1 MDVGASIGRDYVK
14 QKPLINMNVK
24 LLRRVILFMTRLTFY
39 AIVLNCTLVGTI
51 YASKADAQNIKS
63 VKETYVNLNFKDA
76 SLYDVIAE
84 IERKTEFK
92 FSYDRSILDTRLNYS
107 RSVEKSSVGEILME
121 ISKGSDLKFKQI
133 NNTIHVTNRMSN
145 SGKASEIEVIIE
157 GTTVTGQVN
166 DESGNGL
173 PGASVLVQGTSI
185 GTVTDID
192 GKFSIEVPEGSSSLV
207 ISYIGYQTQ
216 TISIGGRS
224 TVDVTMVVDA
234 ETLSEVVVVGY
245 GTMKKSDLTGSVGQ
259 LSAEKLN
266 SQPIT
271 TVEQGLQGRVAGV
284 KITSNSGAPGGGMSV
299 QIRGVTSILN
309 GNEPLYVI
317 DGFPVSG
324 QSQFSTNSGR
334 GSNDDG
340 SANYTVP
347 QNPLAAINPADIQS
361 IEILKDASAAAIYG
375 VRGANGVV
383 LITTKRGQTGAPQVS
398 YNGYMGVQSVSKK
411 VDMMNAQQY
420 QDIYN
425 ENAANSI
432 VDGVS
437 TPAPVVFTE
446 APPYDTDWQDQIFR
460 DAIIQNHQVSI
471 NGGTEAVQYM
481 MSGSYFDQEGI
492 IKGSNF
498 TRYALRLNLD
508 VKATEKLKF
517 GTSTN
522 ISRVV
527 NDAVE
532 TEGEVGGSVT
542 QNALGM
548 SPILPVYNEDGSY
561 TSHNQLPSNI
571 PEVEGDR
578 NPVANIKEFSDES
591 VTNRIL
597 STVFA
602 EYTIIPDLKF
612 RVSLGTDLE
621 NRSRRVY
628 TTVDKVTSNST
639 NSAVVSS
646 VDRVSFLNENTL
658 NYSKQFG
665 DHRIQVLGAFTAQ
678 REIEE
683 YGSVTGRDFAT
694 DITTSYNIGG
704 GSAVPTVESG
714 YGEFSIA
721 SFLGR
726 VNYNFSDKYL
736 ITATVRRDGSSKF
749 AEGNKWAT
757 FPSVGAAWN
766 ISNEAFAS
774 SATDVFN
781 NIKVRV
787 GWGQTGNQ
795 ELAAYRS
802 LALLKS
808 TPYNWGGSN
817 VNGFSPHRIS
827 VDGLTWEITTM
838 TNVGLDLSVFKSRVN
853 LTFDYYIKQTEDLL
867 LEVQLPNTSG
877 ITEPSVQNIGEM
889 ENKGF
894 ELTMD
899 AILVETSNVTWDFG
913 FNFTKNTNEIT
924 SLGTAAEIGEG
935 ADPSY
940 FLPRTTFSG
949 SAPVGWVRV
958 GQPIGVF
965 YGYKT
970 DGLYRSQEEADQS
983 LKSNTLAGDLKYVDV
998 DGNGEIDADD
1008 RTVIGNPHPDFI
1020 YGFNTSVK
1028 YQSFSL
1034 RFFFQGQKGGVV
1046 WNGMRRF
1053 SSSISRGS
1061 NVLAE
1066 RADYW
1071 TPENPDAVWPT
1082 PRQNRS
1088 PSRGG
1093 GGDMGES
1100 DFYLEDASYLRMRE
1114 VTLTYNFPENFLG
1127 TLRGS
1132 VYVTGQ
1138 NLLTITGY
1146 KGYNP
1151 DTNAR
1156 SNVRGSFGYDIS
1168 SYPLAKTWLLGVKLN
1183 F

>member
-1 MDVGASIGRDYVK
+1 MTKRLRNENRLFKKIGFLGAMCTMI
-14 QKPLINMNVK
+14 LISFTSN
-24 LLRRVILFMTRLTFY
+24 
-39 AIVLNCTLVGTI
+39 
-51 YASKADAQNIKS
+51 AQNTISGK
-63 VKETYVNLNFKDA
+63 V
-76 SLYDVIAE
+76 
-84 IERKTEFK
+84 
-92 FSYDRSILDTRLNYS
+92 
-107 RSVEKSSVGEILME
+107 VGEDGE
-121 ISKGSDLKFKQI
+121 
-133 NNTIHVTNRMSN
+133 
-145 SGKASEIEVIIE
+145 
-157 GTTVTGQVN
+157 
-166 DESGNGL
+166 GL
-173 PGASVLVQGTSI
+173 PGATILAEGTSS
-185 GTVTDID
+185 GTVTDMD
-192 GKFSIEVPEGSSSLV
+192 GKYSLEIPANSSTLV
-207 ISYIGYQTQ
+207 ISYIGYETQ
-216 TISIGGRS
+216 NISIDGRS
-224 TVDVTMVVDA
+224 VIDIAMKIDA
-234 ETLSEVVVVGY
+234 ETLGEVIVVGY
-245 GTMKKSDLTGSVGQ
+245 GTQRKSDLTGSVGQ

-271 TVEQGLQGRVAGV
+271 TMEQGLQGRVAGV

-309 GNEPLYVI
+309 GSEPLYVI

-383 LITTKRGQTGAPQVS
+383 LITTKRGQTGAPKVS
-398 YNGYMGVQSVSKK
+398 YNGYRGVQSVSKK

-446 APPYDTDWQDQIFR
+446 APEHDTDWQDQIFR
-460 DAIIQNHQVSI
+460 EAIIQNHQVSV

-481 MSGSYFDQEGI
+481 ASGSYFDQEGI

-508 VKATEKLKF
+508 IKANDKLKF

-522 ISRVV
+522 ISRVN

-548 SPILPVYNEDGSY
+548 APILPVYNPDGTY
-561 TSHNQLPSNI
+561 TSHDQLPGNV
-571 PEVEGDR
+571 PEAEGDR
-578 NPVANIKEFSDES
+578 NPIANINEFSDVS
-591 VTNRIL
+591 LTNRIL

-612 RVSLGTDLE
+612 RVSLGTDIE
-621 NRSRRVY
+621 NRSRRIY

-639 NSAVVSS
+639 NRAVVSN
-646 VDRVSFLNENTL
+646 VDRISYLNENTL
-658 NYSKQFG
+658 NYNKQFG
-665 DHRIQVLGAFTAQ
+665 DHRISLLGGFTAQ

-683 YGSVTGRDFAT
+683 YGSITARDFAT

-704 GSAVPTVESG
+704 GSEVPSVESS

-721 SFLGR
+721 SFLAR
-726 VNYNFSDKYL
+726 ANYNFMDKYL

-757 FPSVGAAWN
+757 FPSIGAAWN

-774 SATDVFN
+774 SATDIFN
-781 NIKVRV
+781 NMKVRI

-817 VNGFSPHRIS
+817 VNGFSPNRIS

-838 TNVGLDLSVFKSRVN
+838 TNIGVDLSAFKSRVN

-899 AILVETSNVTWDFG
+899 AVLVETPDLSWDFG
-913 FNFTKNTNEIT
+913 FNFTKNSNEIT
-924 SLGTAAEIGEG
+924 SLGSAAEIGEG

-949 SAPVGWVRV
+949 SAPVGWVTV

-970 DGLYRSQEEADQS
+970 DGLYRSEAEASQS
-983 LKSNTLAGDLKYVDV
+983 LKENTLPGDLRYVDV

-1008 RTVIGNPHPDFI
+1008 RTVIGSPHPDFI

-1028 YQSFSL
+1028 YKDFSL
-1034 RFFFQGQKGGVV
+1034 RFFFQGQSGGVV

-1053 SSSISRGS
+1053 SNGISRGS

-1088 PSRGG
+1088 PARGG

-1100 DFYLEDASYLRMRE
+1100 DFFLEDASYLRMRE
-1114 VTLTYNFPENFLG
+1114 VTLTYNFPDEFLG
-1127 TLRGS
+1127 KLAGS

-1138 NLLTITGY
+1138 NLLTVTGY

-1156 SNVRGSFGYDIS
+1156 ANVRGSFGYDIS